1 MRAFLLLL
9 SGCVG
14 ELATTSPAG
23 GTTDPPPDA
32 LQILTP
38 ANGEVL
44 GAATV
49 EVTGTAERTE
59 VIVNGELTPVRDGR
73 FATAVRLAEGAQTI
87 EVWAGE
93 TRASVDV
100 FVDSI
105 APAITIRSPEPGS
118 EVRGSTLAVT
128 GTVEDATLEQLV
140 VFEDIVDVMP
150 DGSFEWR
157 GDVPRGAYRVRV
169 SARDRVGHTTYAF
182 TSAIVGEFAA
192 PGTLLDRAARL
203 ELGASA
209 LERIADGV
217 EPLLSPSAIEP
228 RVLDANPIA
237 DGFYGHVDT
246 QGYSHDALSIEVTP
260 STGRLTVRVRIT
272 GVRIPVKATLN
283 LLPDVNGVATADA
296 VVGTATFSVG
306 ASAGRPSVELVSS
319 NVAFEGF
326 LVDVSG
332 LWSWFDRNVVTRAA
346 EGAVRSS
353 VAERLESGV
362 PPVLEDALERIPT
375 SQLFNVAGRTIRASG
390 AVQSF
395 VAHSGGLALD
405 LDLGVEGVLQDDAL
419 VRSSQGSL
427 LFGADVPPAGAPSQV
442 RAAVSL
448 DLLNAA
454 LHAAWATGAIDVTI
468 EEPTLGESGM
478 PLTVGTL
485 EFIAPGVGESG
496 LPADRAVHFH
506 IRPELPAVIQPS
518 RDGLFELSIA
528 DLRVRVFARSD
539 ADEIDLL
546 AFSIALRAPVLV
558 GITDNDVSLTI
569 GAVDLMADM
578 VGPDVGLPKGPA
590 LDSFLY
596 ALLSPLVMT
605 YGRVE
610 GLEIPQ
616 VFGFAFSDV
625 SGELDRNYLVVEGQ
639 LRRE

>member
-1 MRAFLLLL
+1 MRAILLLL

-14 ELATTSPAG
+14 ELATTSPDG
-23 GTTDPPPDA
+23 DTTDPPADV

-38 ANGEVL
+38 AD
-44 GAATV
+44 GALVGTATV
-49 EVTGTAERTE
+49 EVTGTADRTE
-59 VIVNGELTPVRDGR
+59 VIVNGELTPVRDGH
-73 FATAVRLAEGAQTI
+73 FATAVTLAQGAQTI

-93 TRASVDV
+93 TKATVEV

-105 APAITIRSPEPGS
+105 APAITITSPEPGS
-118 EVRGSTLAVT
+118 EVRGSTLTVA

-140 VFEDIVDVMP
+140 VFEEIVDVRP
-150 DGSFEWR
+150 DGSFEWS
-157 GDVPRGAYRVRV
+157 GAVPRGAYRVRV
-169 SARDRVGHTTYAF
+169 SATDRIGHVTYAF
-182 TSAIVGEFAA
+182 TSAIVGEFA
-192 PGTLLDRAARL
+192 PSGTLLDRAARL
-203 ELGASA
+203 EVGGSA
-209 LERIADGV
+209 LDRIADGV
-217 EPLLSPSAIEP
+217 EPLLAPSAIEP

-246 QGYSHDALSIEVTP
+246 QGYAHDTLSIEVTP
-260 STGRLTVRVRIT
+260 STGRLAVRVRIT

-283 LLPDVNGVATADA
+283 LLPDVTGVATADA
-296 VVGTATFSVG
+296 VIGTATFSIG
-306 ASAGRPSVELVSS
+306 SSAGRPVVELVSS
-319 NVAFEGF
+319 NVEFEGF

-353 VAERLESGV
+353 IAGRLESGV
-362 PPVLEDALERIPT
+362 PPVLEGALENIPT
-375 SQLFNVAGRTIRASG
+375 SQLFNVAGRSIRANG
-390 AVQSF
+390 AVRSF

-405 LDLGVEGVLQDDAL
+405 LDLGVEGILQDDAL
-419 VRSSQGSL
+419 MRSSAGSL
-427 LFGADVPPAGAPSQV
+427 VLGADVPPTGTPSQV

-468 EEPTLGESGM
+468 EEPTLGDSGM

-506 IRPELPAVIQPS
+506 IRPALPAVIQPS

-528 DLRVRVFARSD
+528 DLRVRVYARSD
-539 ADEIDLL
+539 ELEIDLL
-546 AFSIALRAPVLV
+546 EFSIALRAPVLV
-558 GITDNDVSLTI
+558 AITDNDVSLTI

-578 VGPDVGLPKGPA
+578 VGPDVGLPRGPA

-610 GLEIPQ
+610 GLELPN
-616 VFGFAFSDV
+616 VFGFTFSDV
-625 SGELDRNYLVVEGQ
+625 RGELDRNYLVAEGQ
-639 LRRE
+639 IRRE